1 MAEAVL
7 EAVEATKAVVINQ
20 NVEMIALVAMQE
32 IEAKDAI
39 VTLERGLIH
48 QKLVFL
54 KVETNLNLAESVEEN
69 LNQIP
74 VELVA
79 EEEDGINFFRKLNI

>member
-1 MAEAVL
+1 M
-7 EAVEATKAVVINQ
+7 EATKAVVLNQ
-20 NVEMIALVAMQE
+20 KVEMIALVAMQE
-32 IEAKDAI
+32 IEAKDAM
-39 VTLERGLIH
+39 VTLEKGHIH

-54 KVETNLNLAESVEEN
+54 KVETNLNLVENVEEN
-69 LNQIP
+69 PNQIP